1 MWTDTGGTGGAL
13 AFIHTHTHDTH
24 THTLAKP
31 PTYQRVVAVLHP
43 GLRPNDCGGHLTSAP
58 IWGRGTW
65 GWRREVGDGGGEGA
79 LIRSLNTWRLEGG
92 FAISD
97 QLEQKSNFRPRW
109 SGAEGTAA
117 RGQRLSV
124 TRGYPAWQ
132 AAAEPCGLQQEALR
146 DSVVNWGGWG
156 GGGVGGGGGGGGPPP
171 PPPHAPPLPP
181 FWGPCSKETDK
192 RPVRLQ
198 VAGNAPPQYA
208 KFC

>member
-1 MWTDTGGTGGAL
+1 MFTLSGANCALIKGPGVWTDTGGTGGAL

-24 THTLAKP
+24 CPMLAKP
-31 PTYQRVVAVLHP
+31 PTYQRVVAVIHS
-43 GLRPNDCGGHLTSAP
+43 GLRPNDCGGHITSAP

-156 GGGVGGGGGGGGPPP
+156 GGGGGSRTTAGESSPTL
-171 PPPHAPPLPP
+171 PHAPPPSPLL
-181 FWGPCSKETDK
+181 GIGLK
-192 RPVRLQ
+192 RT
-198 VAGNAPPQYA
+198 G
-208 KFC
+208 